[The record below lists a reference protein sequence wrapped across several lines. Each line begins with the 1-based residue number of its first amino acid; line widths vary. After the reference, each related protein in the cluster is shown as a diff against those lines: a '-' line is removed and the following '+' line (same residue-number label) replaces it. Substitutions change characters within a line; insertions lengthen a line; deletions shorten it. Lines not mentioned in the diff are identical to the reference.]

1 MNIEDIIQKP
11 AITEKGTYLIDSHKY
26 IFYVRADAPKTE
38 IKKAIK
44 KNYKVDALKINI
56 ISGKGKVKRI
66 GRTRNFTSLPDYK
79 KAIVTIKPNQ
89 KIEGFE
95 SAKE

>member
-1 MNIEDIIQKP
+1 MTIENIIRKP
-11 AITEKGTYLIDSHKY
+11 AITEKGTYLIKSHKY
-26 IFYVRADAPKTE
+26 VFYVDQNAGKQE

-44 KNYKVDALKINI
+44 KIYKVDAIKINI
-56 ISGKGKVKRI
+56 ISGHGKVKRV
-66 GRTRNFTSLPDYK
+66 GRTRRFTKLPNYK
-79 KAIVTIKPNQ
+79 KAIVTIKPEQ